1 MFSLDYSEFHSPF
14 NEEYTD
20 NILSWIHILV
30 VGDQKVLAGNAQ
42 SGNGILV
49 PKYYVCSRC
58 SYHWKPRK
66 TDSIP
71 RNCPSCRST
80 IWMKPFEL
88 KTCARCNYEWGST
101 SEDPRRCP
109 SCGTYH
115 WNEAPRTYDC
125 LRCSHKWTA
134 KRDWPPKRCPKCR
147 STSWSIE
154 KKNIKKVDVLESR
167 KISSSVNDD
176 QLVKSILDAYKKGDT
191 CTGIAVKTSIPF
203 SVIYGIIREGYANCS
218 IRI

>member
-1 MFSLDYSEFHSPF
+1 LGIGDLR
-14 NEEYTD
+14 
-20 NILSWIHILV
+20 ILS
-30 VGDQKVLAGNAQ
+30 GN
-42 SGNGILV
+42 SKNVETVI

-66 TDSIP
+66 TDSVP

-115 WNEAPRTYDC
+115 WNEVPRTYDC

-147 STSWSIE
+147 STSWNTE
-154 KKNIKKVDVLESR
+154 KKSIQKAEVLESKR
-167 KISSSVNDD
+167 STSVNDD
-176 QLVKSILDAYKKGDT
+176 ELTRSILDAYKKGET
-191 CTGIAVKTSIPF
+191 CTQIAVRTSVPF
-203 SVIYGIIREGYANCS
+203 SVIFNILRENNKNSS